1 MSGWGGCGAGCG
13 VMGTGCCH
21 SQSELWAWPVLLHG
35 AAQRSAFRAD
45 GLQNECP
52 TSDHGSG
59 RSLPIFK
66 HPELL
71 MWRAVL
77 H

>member
-1 MSGWGGCGAGCG
+1 MSGGQAAE
-13 VMGTGCCH
+13 
-21 SQSELWAWPVLLHG
+21 SRERG
-35 AAQRSAFRAD
+35 AATRNPSAGRGPRFCMGLRSGQLSGQMEF
-45 GLQNECP
+45 QNECA

-71 MWRAVL
+71 TWRAVPR
-77 H
+77 